1 MTGHDIIAKINDYLY
16 KATSNLSQW
25 LETKLPKLT
34 DMWWEQCVL
43 SVLNESQLERVPE
56 TAQSLSS
63 LDLAIL
69 LTVTDRNW

>member
-34 DMWWEQCVL
+34 DI
-43 SVLNESQLERVPE
+43 S
-56 TAQSLSS
+56 
-63 LDLAIL
+63 IL
-69 LTVTDRNW
+69 ITNPTYP